1 MKTSVLRF
9 AILALMGLI
18 LSPLAI
24 AHELPSPTDS
34 VHFQPLDYDSE
45 RHDHRPATKRL
56 AGLNVGEPRTVRM
69 IYFLPN
75 DRPFRAHRIQQMK
88 DEIRN
93 LQAFFAE
100 QMQMH
105 GYGDRTFR
113 FETDEQDE
121 PLVHRVDG
129 QQPDS
134 HYLYDTTGTVLD
146 EIEQV
151 FDLYTNI
158 YLIFIDNSINA
169 IGRGSRRVGG
179 VASQTSKNSG
189 SVSVPGKTNWRTVAH
204 ELGHAFGLHHDFR
217 NDAYI
222 MSYGGYQRNSL
233 SACHAKFLSV
243 HTYFNPD
250 TPIEEGSLPTV
261 ELISPYV
268 SGRGTRVSIQLKV
281 RDPDG
286 VHQVLLTNSGSSRR
300 ACRELMG
307 KKDAVV
313 EFYYY
318 DVIPPDGVTS
328 LPNPT
333 AHRISVQAVDMN
345 GNQNRKASF
354 VLDVS
359 KWPRPHPQM
368 LEKISGEEQ
377 QGSPGVQLAE
387 PFVVSVLD
395 QNGSAIAGL
404 GVTFVV
410 TAGGGTLSV
419 ETAFTDAKGRASA
432 TLTLGN
438 HPGTNTVEVT
448 VAGLVSEIFTAK
460 ALATPDFDGDGTV
473 GIPDFLLFVDQFG
486 LSQGDEG
493 YDVRFDLDGDGTIG
507 IGDFLIFV
515 EDFGKKVP
523 SN

>member
-1 MKTSVLRF
+1 MKTYILHF
-9 AILALMGLI
+9 AFLLIGLQ
-18 LSPLAI
+18 LSPLAV
-24 AHELPSPTDS
+24 AHELPSLADS
-34 VHFQPLDYDSE
+34 MHFSP
-45 RHDHRPATKRL
+45 HDFEQRKHRPATKRL

-75 DRPFRAHRIQQMK
+75 DRPYRAEVVQKMK

-100 QMQMH
+100 QMQVH
-105 GYGDRTFR
+105 SYGARTFR

-121 PLVHRVDG
+121 PLVHRVYG
-129 QQPDS
+129 QSPDS
-134 HYLYDTTGTVLD
+134 HYLDDTRGTVLD

-169 IGRGSRRVGG
+169 IAHGSRRVGG
-179 VASQTSKNSG
+179 VASRTSKNSG

-222 MSYGGYQRNSL
+222 MSYGGYQSNSL
-233 SACHAKFLSV
+233 SACHAKFLAV
-243 HTYFNPD
+243 HTYFNFN
-250 TPIEEGSLPTV
+250 TSIEVGSLPTV
-261 ELISPYV
+261 ELISPHV
-268 SGRGTRVSIQLKV
+268 SGWGTRVSVQLKV
-281 RDPDG
+281 RDPEG
-286 VHQVLLTNSGSSRR
+286 IHQVLLTNSGSSRR
-300 ACRELMG
+300 ACRGLAG

-404 GVTFVV
+404 GITFVV

-419 ETAFTDAKGRASA
+419 ETAFTDASGQAS
-432 TLTLGN
+432 TILTLGR
-438 HPGTNTVEVT
+438 HPGANTVEVT
-448 VAGLVSEIFTAK
+448 VAGLAPEIFA
-460 ALATPDFDGDGTV
+460 AIGQATPDFDGNGTV
-473 GIPDFLLFVDQFG
+473 DIPDFLLFVELFG
-486 LSQGDEG
+486 LNQSDEG
-493 YDVRFDLDGDGTIG
+493 YDPRYDLDGDDTIG
-507 IGDFLIFV
+507 ISDFLIFV
-515 EDFGKKVP
+515 EEFGKKVP